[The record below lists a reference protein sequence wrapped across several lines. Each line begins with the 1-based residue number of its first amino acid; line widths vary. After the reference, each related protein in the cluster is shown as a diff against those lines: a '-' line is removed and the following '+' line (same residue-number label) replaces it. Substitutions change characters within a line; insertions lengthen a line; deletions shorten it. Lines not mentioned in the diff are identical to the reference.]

1 MIQRAW
7 GRTTPRSR
15 NFGRLFR
22 PTLNFERSSC
32 AMTDRG
38 HRTPLM
44 CPPVDGEHAGSD
56 NAGMQR
62 FYVSELHGY
71 LTMPKTTGGR
81 IQPGASCTVHDRA
94 FNCRAVAVF
103 RSEQSPVT
111 RAISPHGFGAK
122 IGVDGARLRAAETC
136 ARLNA
141 AHEREDVSSDKGTG
155 A

>member
-1 MIQRAW
+1 MNRD
-7 GRTTPRSR
+7 
-15 NFGRLFR
+15 L
-22 PTLNFERSSC
+22 
-32 AMTDRG
+32 
-38 HRTPLM
+38 TPLLV
-44 CPPVDGEHAGSD
+44 PPVDGQASGSD

-71 LTMPKTTGGR
+71 LSMPKTTGGR
-81 IQPGASCTVHDRA
+81 IQPGASFTVHDRA

-122 IGVDGARLRAAETC
+122 IGVDGARLRAVEMC

-141 AHEREDVSSDKGTG
+141 AHEREAVSSDKGTG

>member
-1 MIQRAW
+1 MVNAQT
-7 GRTTPRSR
+7 GES
-15 NFGRLFR
+15 
-22 PTLNFERSSC
+22 
-32 AMTDRG
+32 G
-38 HRTPLM
+38 HRTPLLV
-44 CPPVDGEHAGSD
+44 PPVDGQASGSD

-94 FNCRAVAVF
+94 FNSRVVAVL

-122 IGVDGARLRAAETC
+122 IGVDGARLRAVETC
-136 ARLNA
+136 ERLDA
-141 AHEREDVSSDKGTG
+141 AHEREDVPSDKGTG